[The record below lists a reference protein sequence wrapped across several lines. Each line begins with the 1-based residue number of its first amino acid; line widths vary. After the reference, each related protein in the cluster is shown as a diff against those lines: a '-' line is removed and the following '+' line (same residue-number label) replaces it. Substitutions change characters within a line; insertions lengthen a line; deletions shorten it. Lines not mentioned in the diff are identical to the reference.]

1 MNIDRMTAEDVPKV
15 ARLEQLVFSDP
26 WSENSLEESRR
37 RPEYLFLVAREK
49 DAVVG
54 YAGMYQVQE
63 EGDITNVAV
72 APDFWNR
79 GIGDR
84 LVKTLICE
92 AKKRNIREMTLEVRV
107 SNQAAIRLYEKN
119 GFVSEGRRKNYYD
132 KPKEDALIMWNR
144 AIQ

>member
-1 MNIDRMTAEDVPKV
+1 MKIERMTAEDVPKV
-15 ARLEQLVFSDP
+15 ARLEQLVFSEP

-37 RPEYLFLVAREK
+37 RPEYLFLVAREN

-63 EGDITNVAV
+63 EGNITNVAV
-72 APDFWNR
+72 APDFWKQ
-79 GIGDR
+79 GIGNT

-92 AKKRNIREMTLEVRV
+92 AAKRHIREMTLEVRV
-107 SNQAAIRLYEKN
+107 SNRAAIRLYERN
-119 GFVSEGRRKNYYD
+119 GFVSEGCRKNYYG